1 MRCIYQLNYSK
12 GRSTI
17 STDSAFAVISREI
30 CMFEIIGRTVVYS
43 LALYGLYAWSKTH
56 RVERNC
62 WSHSREQQS

>member
-1 MRCIYQLNYSK
+1 
-12 GRSTI
+12 
-17 STDSAFAVISREI
+17 
-30 CMFEIIGRTVVYS
+30 MFEIIGRTVVYS